1 MTEITYYKSGKRK
14 PVRVSGRAAVAAPA
28 RRYEA
33 RPAARRRGLRLALAL
48 FLLLAAAV
56 VLAVLTGRQTLS
68 DVFAVVSLSSHIR
81 RLPRWLLYAVP
92 LAVCVLVAL
101 GTYCLACGRRLVFK
115 ALLLVILVA
124 VFAGPGI
131 ALGWASALVGH
142 MGWGGTAE
150 QRKTV
155 AQARAVLQHPLPNK
169 PVNIL
174 LLGVDENQN
183 SDSQILVR
191 LDPQAKTISML
202 SLPRDLRTDIP
213 GLGYAKLNAA
223 YHFGGVKLAVQTFSK
238 ITGLPINHFI
248 RVDFGGFWHII
259 DLLGGVYL
267 PIDHRYYNPEGTG
280 YQPIHL
286 QPGYQLLHAKGS
298 LDFVRFR
305 HDQDGD
311 FTRMVRQQMFLRE
324 VQRQAERWSTSWTQ
338 VLSHGARDHQAD
350 DDRPRLAPR
359 AAADRRHGPLAQ
371 HRAHL
376 PGARRGQHADDRR
389 RRLRRAF
396 AEPDR
401 DGRAGVRAP
410 ADAAGAAPAA
420 PTTARPDGERL
431 RYAGGRSP
439 ASSHGRPSTVYD
451 WSAWRALARQTSLT
465 LEAPTIWPAGLGYDT
480 AGVPFRAYSVKTPD
494 KQQCRRRSRSAR
506 SSAAAG
512 ERPST
517 GACRPLPG
525 RTRPPSPIPARRA
538 PSRAAR
544 ICCSTRTPTCTWSP
558 GTRTATP
565 TG

>member
-1 MTEITYYKSGKRK
+1 MTEISYYKAGKRK
-14 PVRVSGRAAVAAPA
+14 SVRVSGRAPVAAPA
-28 RRYEA
+28 RRDDA
-33 RPAARRRGLRLALAL
+33 QPAARRRGLRLALAL
-48 FLLLAAAV
+48 LLLLAAAV
-56 VLAVLTGRQTLS
+56 VLVVLTGRQTLS

-92 LAVCVLVAL
+92 LAVCVVVAL

-115 ALLLVILVA
+115 ALLLIILVA

-150 QRKTV
+150 QKKTV

-174 LLGVDENQN
+174 LLGVDANQN

-213 GLGYAKLNAA
+213 GLGYAKMNAA

-238 ITGLPINHFI
+238 ITGLPINHFV

-286 QPGYQLLHAKGS
+286 QPGYQL
-298 LDFVRFR
+298 VRPSGR
-305 HDQDGD
+305 
-311 FTRMVRQQMFLRE
+311 
-324 VQRQAERWSTSWTQ
+324 STSCASVMTRRAT
-338 VLSHGARDHQAD
+338 SRARCASRCSCARYSDRPCAGAPAGPTCCPWSRDQPAD
-350 DDRPRLAPR
+350 DDGPRLAQQVVAGR
-359 AAADRRHGPLAQ
+359 QHGDVAQ

-389 RRLRRAF
+389 RRLRRAT
-396 AEPDR
+396 P
-401 DGRAGVRAP
+401 GRSQGGAGVRDPAGARAGRRSESASLRAP
-410 ADAAGAAPAA
+410 RRGRTASAFPFAGAGPTPSATSGHAQYRLRLERLAGAGAA
-420 PTTARPDGERL
+420 
-431 RYAGGRSP
+431 
-439 ASSHGRPSTVYD
+439 
-451 WSAWRALARQTSLT
+451 
-465 LEAPTIWPAGLGYDT
+465 
-480 AGVPFRAYSVKTPD
+480 
-494 KQQCRRRSRSAR
+494 RRR
-506 SSAAAG
+506 
-512 ERPST
+512 
-517 GACRPLPG
+517 
-525 RTRPPSPIPARRA
+525 
-538 PSRAAR
+538 
-544 ICCSTRTPTCTWSP
+544 
-558 GTRTATP
+558 
-565 TG
+565 